1 MYLSDKDI
9 LEEMRKGNLSITPF
23 NPDHLTP
30 NGYDLSISIY
40 EEKEQNYVKYTLFKL
55 NPNDFIKIGSIETI
69 TLGKDL
75 IGFMFLR
82 SKYSRE
88 GLTGNFAVIDAGFSG
103 QIKASLKHNGD
114 KSITIEPLDGV
125 IHLVIARLENP
136 ASQPYGGKKSHYQ
149 YQKAETVSALQ

>member
-30 NGYDLSISIY
+30 NGYDLSILIY
-40 EEKEQNYVKYTLFKL
+40 DELEQTYRNYNLFL
-55 NPNDFIKIGSIETI
+55 VNPNDFIKVGSLETI

-103 QIKASLKHNGD
+103 QIKASIKHNGD
-114 KSITIEPLDGV
+114 KPITLEPLDGV

-149 YQKAETVSALQ
+149 YQKVEAVSALQ